1 MQICPVLK
9 MTNNTSMTIQLYHG
23 SNIEVKQPE
32 ILPALRTLDF
42 GAGFYLTSNYQQ
54 AERWA
59 KVVARR
65 RASTQAIVNCYKLD
79 RNKLRDLNILHF
91 THADE
96 DWLEFVVAN
105 RAGRAIS
112 AYDLII
118 GPVANDATLPVI
130 DGYMD
135 GKYTREEAIKRLLPQ
150 RLTDQYAFLTPAA
163 LEQLIFMESHIL

>member
-1 MQICPVLK
+1 
-9 MTNNTSMTIQLYHG
+9 MTIQLYHG

-65 RASTQAIVNCYKLD
+65 RATTQAIVNYYELD
-79 RNKLRDLNILHF
+79 SNKLKNLKVLHF
-91 THADE
+91 THAGE

-105 RAGRAIS
+105 RAGCATGV
-112 AYDLII
+112 YDLVI

-130 DGYMD
+130 DDYMD
-135 GKYTREEAIKRLLPQ
+135 GKYTREEAITRLLPQ

-163 LEQLIFMESHIL
+163 LGQLIFIESHIL